1 MCVIFVDRNKNCSS
15 FMNWVLGHVSSYLVV
30 LTYTTHLWISSS
42 LNIAREAFKK
52 LFRQISSMPS
62 CGRLQDIGHIMQ

>member
-1 MCVIFVDRNKNCSS
+1 MCEIFVDRNKNCTS

-30 LTYTTHLWISSS
+30 LTYTTHLWISSGVS
-42 LNIAREAFKK
+42 IASEGFKK
-52 LFRQISSMPS
+52 LFLQMSSMPS

>member
-1 MCVIFVDRNKNCSS
+1 MCVIFVDRNKNCSF

-42 LNIAREAFKK
+42 LNIASEAFKK
-52 LFRQISSMPS
+52 
-62 CGRLQDIGHIMQ
+62 